1 VQLKDI
7 WTLLICQQH
16 ASKQTTSEYSFC
28 EKDCIFIIYLIVLDV
43 IKRNKKMKERHT
55 VEREDQR
62 VEVWKEVQSKL

>member
-1 VQLKDI
+1 MQANKRHQNIHFVKKI
-7 WTLLICQQH
+7 V
-16 ASKQTTSEYSFC
+16 S
-28 EKDCIFIIYLIVLDV
+28 FIIYLIVLDV